1 MFIDAKE
8 PFDRE
13 VLRFE
18 GWRVWCRRAIIGDTG
33 IEVDMGGMYVP
44 WTWLEGWWTV
54 LKLIDEVA
62 VNRSRD
68 LHLVI
73 RPYICVCMR
82 LLAL

>member
-33 IEVDMGGMYVP
+33 WEVDIAICPM
-44 WTWLEGWWTV
+44 
-54 LKLIDEVA
+54 
-62 VNRSRD
+62 D
-68 LHLVI
+68 LV
-73 RPYICVCMR
+73 RVVVDSAQVDR
-82 LLAL
+82 

>member
-33 IEVDMGGMYVP
+33 WEVDMAARYVCP
-44 WTWLEGWWTV
+44 LDLVRMVMDSGSRKTV
-54 LKLIDEVA
+54 T
-62 VNRSRD
+62 
-68 LHLVI
+68 
-73 RPYICVCMR
+73 
-82 LLAL
+82 